1 MLLLTALPMALLLSS
16 CFVMQGFWINANS
29 IVAGGKATKATFQIH
44 ALRGSGDTD
53 YQFFLIGVS
62 DSDDL
67 KAGKATWGT
76 NGVYGGPYPLPSSA
90 NLASIIGSDCQSNGF
105 DLGAVTGITW
115 RGYTTPTP
123 INDKNKVNKDV
134 MVQVGLEGRRQRR
147 RRRAAGDRRDR
158 CLVGRRRRRAGSGRQ
173 LHLHRRQPGLRQ
185 RDDLTSHR
193 VT

>member
-1 MLLLTALPMALLLSS
+1 MKRKTLLLLTALPMALLLSS

-44 ALRGSGDTD
+44 ALRGSGDTF

-76 NGVYGGPYPLPSSA
+76 NHVYGGPYPLPSSA

-105 DLGAVTGITW
+105 DLASVTGITW

-134 MVQVGLEGRRQRR
+134 MIQVGLKAIASATATE
-147 RRRAAGDRRDR
+147 
-158 CLVGRRRRRAGSGRQ
+158 
-173 LHLHRRQPGLRQ
+173 QPVIGVTGAWS
-185 RDDLTSHR
+185 DDGNGVPEASDGFICTGVSQVFVN
-193 VT
+193 VTT